1 MGLSRRAFLGGD
13 GWPLRWAFPSGDGML
28 LFLGVRGVV
37 EDVRVESRDRGADE
51 DVRVESRDRDVVDLV
66 LDAGG
71 SIGNGSSGVS
81 RSLSCLR
88 LSEDLVLANCK
99 TLGPEDFVT
108 GGSRFLR
115 LTVVFAA
122 DGTAT

>member
-1 MGLSRRAFLGGD
+1 MVGCRERGVWRTGLSRRAFLGGD

-51 DVRVESRDRDVVDLV
+51 EVRVESRDRDVVDLV

-88 LSEDLVLANCK
+88 
-99 TLGPEDFVT
+99 
-108 GGSRFLR
+108 
-115 LTVVFAA
+115 
-122 DGTAT
+122 